1 MKFKVL
7 SVNISEKKGT
17 IKLPVNE
24 ISVDNQGVKG
34 DAHSGDWHRQVS
46 LLGKESF
53 DKFSKIAGREIKY
66 GEFAENITTE
76 GFELAKVSL
85 SDRFK
90 IGNVEL
96 EVTQIGK
103 ECHGNS
109 CAIFRETGD
118 CVMPKEG
125 IFCKVISPG
134 KIKKG
139 DAIFYNP

>member
-1 MKFKVL
+1 L
-7 SVNISEKKGT
+7 T
-17 IKLPVNE
+17 
-24 ISVDNQGVKG
+24 
-34 DAHSGDWHRQVS
+34 
-46 LLGKESF
+46 
-53 DKFSKIAGREIKY
+53 
-66 GEFAENITTE
+66 
-76 GFELAKVSL
+76 KVSL
-85 SDRFK
+85 SDKFE